1 MAMKRMMQAV
11 CLLALACGMLAGC
24 KKDGGVKV
32 SVQFSA
38 TSNSAATRTAYSGEG
53 ETTSGKLTKERIDWV
68 DGDKITIYSPEA
80 TVLYTNSGHSAEYV
94 IASHTTTTDGI
105 RSKAILAPSVQTA
118 TGMANGLWWNDAAST
133 HHFYARY
140 PADPAKIDDTAMAA
154 TIPATQQMKKDDTG
168 AWVPDMQYAFMFA
181 KATAT
186 DTEAPVELD
195 FYPEFTALQFEIG
208 AGGNGEAKISSFTLT
223 STSDPLAGDFSVA
236 CATGAASTASTTK
249 TLSMDVTNRSDDGVL
264 VITAGD
270 DPVTLTLFA
279 LPKDFTNLTL
289 TVVGQPFGTRTL
301 KLADKDGNMIAFTG
315 GKKYWI
321 KGLNLP
327 ELLEATGEDINW
339 DVEARGESIYWD

>member
-80 TVLYTNSGHSAEYV
+80 LVEYTTSLHAAEYEIV
-94 IASHTTTTDGI
+94 SHTTDGI

-118 TGMANGLWWNDAAST
+118 TGMANGLWWNNAAAT

-223 STSDPLAGDFSVA
+223 STSDPLAGDFTVA
-236 CATGAASTASTTK
+236 CATGVASTASTTK

-264 VITAGD
+264 VITGGGESA
-270 DPVTLTLFA
+270 TITLFA

-301 KLADKDGNMIAFTG
+301 QLADKDGNMVPFTG

-321 KGLNLP
+321 TGRNLP
-327 ELLEATGEDINW
+327 DRLEATGESGNG
-339 DVEARGESIYWD
+339 DVEALGESIYWD

>member
-1 MAMKRMMQAV
+1 MIRTRTMQAV

-24 KKDGGVKV
+24 KKDGGVKA

-53 ETTSGKLTKERIDWV
+53 QTSASGSLVKERIDWV
-68 DGDKITIYSPEA
+68 VDDAITILSDKAVNMTTGEKWGDYKIL
-80 TVLYTNSGHSAEYV
+80 TVAANGV
-94 IASHTTTTDGI
+94 
-105 RSKAILAPSVQTA
+105 RSKATLKPVDVKSLQWGEEGTYK
-118 TGMANGLWWNDAAST
+118 
-133 HHFYARY
+133 FYARY
-140 PADPAKIDDTAMAA
+140 PADATKLTETSMAA
-154 TIPATQQMKKDDTG
+154 TIPATQQMKKDDSG
-168 AWVPDMQYAFMFA
+168 KWVPDMDNAFMFA
-181 KATAT
+181 TATAT
-186 DTEAPVELD
+186 NTKDPVELD

-279 LPKDFTNLTL
+279 LPTDFTNLTL

>member
-1 MAMKRMMQAV
+1 MKA
-11 CLLALACGMLAGC
+11 
-24 KKDGGVKV
+24 

-38 TSNSAATRTAYSGEG
+38 TSNAAATRTAYSGQG

-68 DGDKITIYSPEA
+68 DGDKLTIYSPEA
-80 TVLYTNSGHSAEYV
+80 VVEYTTSVHSAEYEIV
-94 IASHTTTTDGI
+94 SHTNDGA
-105 RSKAILAPSVQTA
+105 RSKAVLAPSVQSA
-118 TGMANGLWWNDAAST
+118 TGMANGLWWNNAAST

-140 PADPAKIDDTAMAA
+140 PADPAKIDGTSMTA

-168 AWVPDMQYAFMFA
+168 AWVPDMQYAYMFA
-181 KATAT
+181 SATAT

-223 STSDPLAGDFSVA
+223 STSDVLAGDFTVA
-236 CATGAASTASTTK
+236 CATGVASTTSTTK
-249 TLSMDVTNRSDDGVL
+249 TLAMDVTNRTDDGVL
-264 VITAGD
+264 VITGGGESA
-270 DPVTLTLFA
+270 TITLFA
-279 LPKDFTNLTL
+279 LPLDFTNLTL

-301 KLADKDGNMIAFTG
+301 KLADKDGNMIPFTG

-321 KGLNLP
+321 KGLDLP
-327 ELLEATGEDINW
+327 ELLEATGENINW

>member
-1 MAMKRMMQAV
+1 MALKRTMQAV

-24 KKDGGVKV
+24 KKDGGVKA

-38 TSNSAATRTAYSGEG
+38 TSNAAATRTAYSGQG

-68 DGDKITIYSPEA
+68 DGDKLTIYSPEA
-80 TVLYTNSGHSAEYV
+80 VVEYTTSVHSAEYEIV
-94 IASHTTTTDGI
+94 SHTNDGA
-105 RSKAILAPSVQTA
+105 RSKAVLAPSVQSA
-118 TGMANGLWWNDAAST
+118 TGMANGLWWNNAAST

-140 PADPAKIDDTAMAA
+140 PADPAKIDETSMTA

-168 AWVPDMQYAFMFA
+168 AWVPDMQYAYMFA
-181 KATAT
+181 SATAT

-223 STSDPLAGDFSVA
+223 STSDVLAGDFTVA
-236 CATGAASTASTTK
+236 CATGVASTTSTTK
-249 TLSMDVTNRSDDGVL
+249 TLSMDVTNRTDDGVL
-264 VITAGD
+264 VITGGGESA
-270 DPVTLTLFA
+270 TITLFA
-279 LPKDFTNLTL
+279 LPLDFTNLTL

-301 KLADKDGNMIAFTG
+301 KLADKDGNMIPFTG

-321 KGLNLP
+321 KGLDLP
-327 ELLEATGEDINW
+327 ELLEATGENINW

>member
-1 MAMKRMMQAV
+1 MALKRTMQAV

-24 KKDGGVKV
+24 KKDGGVKA

-38 TSNSAATRTAYSGEG
+38 TSNAAATRTAYSGQG

-68 DGDKITIYSPEA
+68 DGDKLTIYSPEA
-80 TVLYTNSGHSAEYV
+80 VVEYTTSVHSAEYEIV
-94 IASHTTTTDGI
+94 SHTNDGA
-105 RSKAILAPSVQTA
+105 RSKAVLAPSVQSA
-118 TGMANGLWWNDAAST
+118 TGMANGLWWNNAAST

-140 PADPAKIDDTAMAA
+140 PADPAKIDETSMTA

-168 AWVPDMQYAFMFA
+168 AWVPDMQYAYMFA
-181 KATAT
+181 SATAT

-223 STSDPLAGDFSVA
+223 STSDVLAGDFTVA
-236 CATGAASTASTTK
+236 CATGVATTTSTTK
-249 TLSMDVTNRSDDGVL
+249 TLSMDVTNRSDAGVL
-264 VITAGD
+264 VITGGGESA
-270 DPVTLTLFA
+270 TITLFA
-279 LPKDFTNLTL
+279 LPLDFTNLTL

-301 KLADKDGNMIAFTG
+301 KLADKDGNMIPFTG

-321 KGLNLP
+321 KGLDLP
-327 ELLEATGEDINW
+327 ELLEATGENINW

>member
-1 MAMKRMMQAV
+1 MALKRTMQAV

-24 KKDGGVKV
+24 KKDGGVKA

-38 TSNSAATRTAYSGEG
+38 TSNAAATRTAYSGQG

-68 DGDKITIYSPEA
+68 DGDKLTIYSPEA
-80 TVLYTNSGHSAEYV
+80 VVEYTTSVHSAEYEIV
-94 IASHTTTTDGI
+94 SHTNDGA
-105 RSKAILAPSVQTA
+105 RSKAVLAPSVQSA
-118 TGMANGLWWNDAAST
+118 TGMANGLWWNNAATT

-140 PADPAKIDDTAMAA
+140 PADPAKIDGTSMTA

-168 AWVPDMQYAFMFA
+168 AWVPDMQYAYMFA
-181 KATAT
+181 SATAT

-223 STSDPLAGDFSVA
+223 STSDVLAGDFTVA
-236 CATGAASTASTTK
+236 CATGVASTTSTTK
-249 TLSMDVTNRSDDGVL
+249 TLSMDVTNRTDDGVL
-264 VITAGD
+264 VITGGGESA
-270 DPVTLTLFA
+270 TITLFA
-279 LPKDFTNLTL
+279 LPLDFTNLTL

-301 KLADKDGNMIAFTG
+301 KLADKDGNMIPFTG

-321 KGLNLP
+321 KGLDLP
-327 ELLEATGEDINW
+327 ELLEATGENINW

>member
-1 MAMKRMMQAV
+1 MALKRMMQAA

-24 KKDGGVKV
+24 KKDGGEKAN
-32 SVQFSA
+32 VQFSA

-53 ETTSGKLTKERIDWV
+53 QTSASGSLVKERIDWV
-68 DGDKITIYSPEA
+68 VDDAITILSDKAVNMTTGEKWGDYKIL
-80 TVLYTNSGHSAEYV
+80 TVAANGV
-94 IASHTTTTDGI
+94 
-105 RSKAILAPSVQTA
+105 RSKATLKPVDVKSLQWGEEGTYK
-118 TGMANGLWWNDAAST
+118 
-133 HHFYARY
+133 FYARY
-140 PADPAKIDDTAMAA
+140 PADATKLTETSMAA

-223 STSDPLAGDFSVA
+223 STSDPLAGDFTVA
-236 CATGAASTASTTK
+236 CATGVASTASTTK

-264 VITAGD
+264 VITGGGESA
-270 DPVTLTLFA
+270 TITLFA
-279 LPKDFTNLTL
+279 LPTDFTNLTL

-301 KLADKDGNMIAFTG
+301 KLADKDGNMIPFTG

-321 KGLNLP
+321 KGLDLP
-327 ELLEATGEDINW
+327 ELLEVTGENINW

>member
-1 MAMKRMMQAV
+1 ME
-11 CLLALACGMLAGC
+11 
-24 KKDGGVKV
+24 
-32 SVQFSA
+32 
-38 TSNSAATRTAYSGEG
+38 Y
-53 ETTSGKLTKERIDWV
+53 TTSV
-68 DGDKITIYSPEA
+68 HA
-80 TVLYTNSGHSAEYV
+80 AEYEIV
-94 IASHTTTTDGI
+94 SHTTDGI

-118 TGMANGLWWNDAAST
+118 TGMSNGLWWNDAAST

-264 VITAGD
+264 VITGGGESA
-270 DPVTLTLFA
+270 TITLFA
-279 LPKDFTNLTL
+279 LPTDFTNLTL

-301 KLADKDGNMIAFTG
+301 KLADKDGNMIPFTG

-327 ELLEATGEDINW
+327 ELLEVTGEDINW

>member
-80 TVLYTNSGHSAEYV
+80 LVEYTTSVHAAEYEIV
-94 IASHTTTTDGI
+94 SHTTDGI

-118 TGMANGLWWNDAAST
+118 TGMSNGLWWNDAAST

-264 VITAGD
+264 VITGGGESA
-270 DPVTLTLFA
+270 TITLFA
-279 LPKDFTNLTL
+279 LPTDFTNLTL

-301 KLADKDGNMIAFTG
+301 KLADKDGNMIPFTG

-321 KGLNLP
+321 KGLDLP
-327 ELLEATGEDINW
+327 ELLMATGEDINW
-339 DVEARGESIYWD
+339 DVEAKGESIYWD

>member
-1 MAMKRMMQAV
+1 MIRTRTMQAV
-11 CLLALACGMLAGC
+11 CLLVLACGMLAGC

-53 ETTSGKLTKERIDWV
+53 QTSASGSLVKERIDWV
-68 DGDKITIYSPEA
+68 VDDAITILSDKAVNMTTGEKWGDYKIL
-80 TVLYTNSGHSAEYV
+80 TVTA
-94 IASHTTTTDGI
+94 DGV
-105 RSKAILAPSVQTA
+105 RSKATLKPVDVNSLQWGAEGTYK
-118 TGMANGLWWNDAAST
+118 
-133 HHFYARY
+133 FYARY
-140 PADPAKIDDTAMAA
+140 PADATKLTETSMTA
-154 TIPATQQMKKDDTG
+154 TIPTTQQMKKDDTG

-264 VITAGD
+264 VITGGGESA
-270 DPVTLTLFA
+270 TITLFA
-279 LPKDFTNLTL
+279 LPTDFTNLTL

-301 KLADKDGNMIAFTG
+301 KLADKNGNMIAFTG

-321 KGLNLP
+321 KGLDLP
-327 ELLEATGEDINW
+327 ELLEVTGEDINW
-339 DVEARGESIYWD
+339 DVAALGESIYWD

>member
-1 MAMKRMMQAV
+1 MALKRTMQAV

-24 KKDGGVKV
+24 KKDGGVKA

-38 TSNSAATRTAYSGEG
+38 TSNAAATRTAYSGQG

-68 DGDKITIYSPEA
+68 DGDKLTIYSPEA
-80 TVLYTNSGHSAEYV
+80 VVEYTTSVHSAEYEIV
-94 IASHTTTTDGI
+94 SHTNDGA
-105 RSKAILAPSVQTA
+105 RSKAVLAPSVQTA
-118 TGMANGLWWNDAAST
+118 TGMANGLWWNNAAST

-140 PADPAKIDDTAMAA
+140 PADPAKINETSMTA

-168 AWVPDMQYAFMFA
+168 AWVPDMQYAYMFA
-181 KATAT
+181 SATAT
-186 DTEAPVELD
+186 DAEAPVELD

-223 STSDPLAGDFSVA
+223 STSDVLAGDFTVA
-236 CATGAASTASTTK
+236 CATGVASTTSTTK
-249 TLSMDVTNRSDDGVL
+249 TLSMDVTNRTDDGVL
-264 VITAGD
+264 VITGGGESA
-270 DPVTLTLFA
+270 TITLFA
-279 LPKDFTNLTL
+279 LPLDFTNLTL

-301 KLADKDGNMIAFTG
+301 KLADKDGNMIPFTG

-321 KGLNLP
+321 KGLDLP
-327 ELLEATGEDINW
+327 ELLEATGENINW

>member
-1 MAMKRMMQAV
+1 MALKRTMQAV

-24 KKDGGVKV
+24 KKDGGVKA

-38 TSNSAATRTAYSGEG
+38 TSNAAATRTAYSGQG

-68 DGDKITIYSPEA
+68 DGDKLTIYSPEA
-80 TVLYTNSGHSAEYV
+80 VVEYTTSVHSAEYEIV
-94 IASHTTTTDGI
+94 SHTNDGA
-105 RSKAILAPSVQTA
+105 RSKAVLAPSVQSA
-118 TGMANGLWWNDAAST
+118 TGMANGLWWNNAATT

-140 PADPAKIDDTAMAA
+140 PADPAKIDGTSMTA
-154 TIPATQQMKKDDTG
+154 TIPATQEMKKDDTG
-168 AWVPDMQYAFMFA
+168 AWVPDMQYAYMFA
-181 KATAT
+181 SATAT

-223 STSDPLAGDFSVA
+223 STSDVLAGDFTVA
-236 CATGAASTASTTK
+236 CATGVASTTSTTK
-249 TLSMDVTNRSDDGVL
+249 TLSMDVTNRTDDGVL
-264 VITAGD
+264 VITGGGESA
-270 DPVTLTLFA
+270 TITLFA
-279 LPKDFTNLTL
+279 LPLDFTNLTL

-301 KLADKDGNMIAFTG
+301 KLADKDGNMIPFTG

-321 KGLNLP
+321 KGLDLP
-327 ELLEATGEDINW
+327 ELLEATGENINW

>member
-1 MAMKRMMQAV
+1 MALKRTMQAV

-24 KKDGGVKV
+24 KKDGGVKA

-38 TSNSAATRTAYSGEG
+38 TSNAAATRTAYSGQG

-68 DGDKITIYSPEA
+68 DGDKLTIYSPEA
-80 TVLYTNSGHSAEYV
+80 VVEYTTSVHSAEYEIV
-94 IASHTTTTDGI
+94 SHTNDGA
-105 RSKAILAPSVQTA
+105 RSKAVLAPSVQSA
-118 TGMANGLWWNDAAST
+118 TGMANGLWWNNAAST

-140 PADPAKIDDTAMAA
+140 PADPAKIDGTSMTA

-168 AWVPDMQYAFMFA
+168 AWVPDMQYAYMFA
-181 KATAT
+181 SATAT

-223 STSDPLAGDFSVA
+223 STSDVLAGDFTVA
-236 CATGAASTASTTK
+236 CATGVATTTSTTK
-249 TLSMDVTNRSDDGVL
+249 TLSMDVTNRTDDGVL
-264 VITAGD
+264 VITGGGESA
-270 DPVTLTLFA
+270 TITLFA
-279 LPKDFTNLTL
+279 LPLDFTNLTL

-301 KLADKDGNMIAFTG
+301 KLADKDGNMIPFTG

-321 KGLNLP
+321 KGLDLP
-327 ELLEATGEDINW
+327 ELLEATGENINW